1 MLPDDRRL
9 DSERPLP
16 PPSEQTLRMLGV
28 FRELREIDLDHLRTV
43 LLPQLEGLVDAERE
57 NAYETRDDP
66 EVSNQ
71 YAANANEAIAVL
83 QRVEMYLRNVE
94 PGLRDQADAVRDAVR
109 AAADRLGI
117 ILIETGS

>member
-1 MLPDDRRL
+1 MLA
-9 DSERPLP
+9 
-16 PPSEQTLRMLGV
+16 V
-28 FRELREIDLDHLRTV
+28 FRELREIELEYLRTV

-94 PGLRDQADAVRDAVR
+94 PGLREQAGAVRDAVR

-117 ILIETGS
+117 ILIETDT